1 MVSWDLDMVEVIVE
15 MKIFPKNVEIDIDDL
30 ERKIIDKISPERIE
44 KEPVAFGLVALKI
57 VKMVKDEEGQMDE
70 LERRIREV
78 EEVGEV
84 EVINVTRSI

>member
-78 EEVGEV
+78 EEVGE
-84 EVINVTRSI
+84 